1 MPAPL
6 SPELLQGVSLFDGLS
21 ASERQTL
28 LEHFEELSLA
38 GGETLF
44 NVGDV
49 GPALYVLLEGAVEI
63 IIDAPGGQEALVTAI
78 EPQGVFG
85 ESSFFHPAP
94 HNATARC
101 RVDSRLLRLP
111 RPAYEKLLE
120 QGATAAFRIGTKA
133 AELLAARL
141 QATDHWV
148 SLLLGEEQQAIT
160 ASWRRFRDGLGGS
173 FEFPHGFIHP
183 Y

>member
-1 MPAPL
+1 MSGRL
-6 SPELLQGVSLFDGLS
+6 SPEVLQGVTLFDGLS
-21 ASERQTL
+21 ESERQTL

-44 NVGDV
+44 SAGDV
-49 GPALYVLLEGAVEI
+49 QPALYILLEGAVEI
-63 IIDAPGGQEALVTAI
+63 VLDAPGGQEALVTTV
-78 EPQGVFG
+78 EPKGVFG

-94 HNATARC
+94 HNANARC
-101 RVDSRLLRLP
+101 RSDSRLIRLP

-120 QGATAAFRIGTKA
+120 QEATAAFRIGTKA

-148 SLLLGEEQQAIT
+148 SMLLGEEQQAIT
-160 ASWRRFRDGLGGS
+160 ASWRRFREGLGGS
-173 FEFPHGFIHP
+173 FELPHGFIHP